1 MINPIKIIKM
11 RISLPNNC
19 KTDINLPPK
28 VSSLGIKLNI
38 TLDNKTKIAA
48 ASSPDTVRQQK
59 TDKRVITMLNL
70 LGSYKYHSH
79 ELITGPQAT
88 LYQASTCT

>member
-38 TLDNKTKIAA
+38 TLDNKMKIVCAVLRIQEKNKMKIAA
-48 ASSPDTVRQQK
+48 MSSSRKLHT
-59 TDKRVITMLNL
+59 
-70 LGSYKYHSH
+70 
-79 ELITGPQAT
+79 LINIF
-88 LYQASTCT
+88 